1 MRSSL
6 PNFLSQNNFKYDRI
20 SFEQGVDLGGA
31 RHVAAGA
38 EGELFASA
46 DKARPDPTSDE
57 MVAVMRALIEFRPTI
72 LDGHMQGN
80 VQDGAA
86 C

>member
-20 SFEQGVDLGGA
+20 SFEQGVERGGA

-38 EGELFASA
+38 EGELFACA

-57 MVAVMRALIEFRPTI
+57 MVAVMRK
-72 LDGHMQGN
+72 
-80 VQDGAA
+80 
-86 C
+86 